1 MFVGTING
9 QVRKFLASQAR
20 WFDKR
25 RVVIGCSGNFTS
37 EATLRAAGFQGEVH
51 SNDVSLYSCMLGR
64 LLTGQPVEYEVIE
77 AQFDWLTPY
86 MGGDFQRAAV
96 LLVLQDMLPFEKAE
110 YRGHVR
116 QHRVR
121 MWENYREQFG
131 ELVEQTARGLLNLV
145 NTGAI
150 APTSFFAGDVFE
162 HFKRFE
168 HDPEAV
174 FLCWLPTYTGGYE
187 RLYKRLDQI
196 FKWQAPVYSLID
208 EGGRDALLKWVQA
221 RNFIW
226 YDDRRVEG
234 SAPVFEQEA
243 RRKRT
248 VWLYSNLPV
257 EKVFVTDR
265 KNEALPGLPLA
276 GEDLEITFKSR
287 VEVRPIK
294 PKLVEPYKDA
304 YLAKNMIWG
313 RDDWSYMVLID
324 GKVIG
329 FFGVQRGKNT
339 LLDQAVLNSEI
350 ALPGTRYA
358 RLSKLIA
365 MLAWSKQTHTLVERA
380 HEMRIKRMVTSVYS
394 ERTGS
399 MVLRGVVPKLSERQD
414 AYGRR
419 VMIYGGDFNKK
430 TWKQTL
436 HEWIQKYGTVTTKSV
451 VTEMSPEP
459 LPN

>member
-9 QVRKFLASQAR
+9 QVRKFLASQAQ
-20 WFDKR
+20 WFDGR

-37 EATLRAAGFQGEVH
+37 EATLRAAGFKGEVH
-51 SNDVSLYSCMLGR
+51 SNDVSLYTCMLGK
-64 LLTGQPVEYEVIE
+64 LLVGEPVEYEIIE
-77 AQFDWLTPY
+77 PGFDWLKKW
-86 MGGDFQRAAV
+86 MGDDFYRASV

-121 MWENYREQFG
+121 MWENYLENFG
-131 ELVEQTARGLLNLV
+131 NLVEHTARGLLELV

-174 FLCWLPTYTGGYE
+174 FLCWLPTYAGGYE
-187 RLYKRLDQI
+187 HLYKRLDQI
-196 FKWQAPVYSLID
+196 FKWKAPVYTLID
-208 EGGRDALLKWVQA
+208 EAGRDALLKWVGD
-221 RNFIW
+221 RDFIW
-226 YDDRRVEG
+226 YDDRKIERM
-234 SAPVFEQEA
+234 APVFEQQA

-257 EKVFVTDR
+257 EKVYVTDR
-265 KNEALPGLPLA
+265 KNEKLPGLPLA
-276 GEDLEITFKSR
+276 GEELEITFKSR
-287 VEVRPIK
+287 IRVEPIK

-350 ALPGTRYA
+350 ALPGTRYR

-365 MLAWSKQTHTLVERA
+365 MLAWTRDTHKLIERA
-380 HEMRIKRMVTSVYS
+380 HEMRINRMVTSVYS
-394 ERTGS
+394 EKTGS

-419 VMIYGGDFNKK
+419 VMIYGGEFNRK
-430 TWKQTL
+430 TWKQVL
-436 HEWIQKYGTVTTKSV
+436 HEWLHKWGMTTTTA
-451 VTEMSPEP
+451 TETAEA
-459 LPN
+459 